1 MRQNVVSIIS
11 VLILVISAIWALP
24 GAAAPSVQE
33 TTWNITTP
41 IEGAVI
47 SGEVEVRGT
56 ASHPNFSSYGVL
68 YAPGP
73 RPTAESQWV
82 PIAFGVKTMVVNG
95 PLATWDT
102 TQLPNGQYTLAL
114 AVYEVGNDTP
124 YLQFVNNL
132 TIQNKEATPT
142 PSPTPSPTV
151 DPNAAPTA
159 TPESGGV
166 IAPTIEQPPTA
177 TPRATPT
184 LGAAG
189 PTDDESGGETEE
201 EGGFGANLF
210 SFKEIKSAF
219 WSGVWIAVLLY
230 VFGGLYVAGRAALR
244 YYLRQQSK
252 KPSNP
257 PS

>member
-1 MRQNVVSIIS
+1 MRQNTAS
-11 VLILVISAIWALP
+11 LILVFVLLLSVTRVQP
-24 GAAAPSVQE
+24 SSAAPATQD
-33 TTWNITTP
+33 TTWEITSP
-41 IEGAVI
+41 AEGAVI

-73 RPTAESQWV
+73 RPTADSQWV

-132 TIQNKEATPT
+132 TIQNEEATPT
-142 PSPTPSPTV
+142 SSPTPSPTV

-159 TPESGGV
+159 TPESNV

-184 LGAAG
+184 LGAA
-189 PTDDESGGETEE
+189 PATDDQNGGDAEE

-210 SFKEIKSAF
+210 SIEEIKSAF

-257 PS
+257 QS

>member
-1 MRQNVVSIIS
+1 MRRTVVSVTS
-11 VLILVISAIWALP
+11 MLILLLSILWTQPAS
-24 GAAAPSVQE
+24 AAPSMQD
-33 TTWNITTP
+33 TTWEITAPT
-41 IEGAVI
+41 EGAII
-47 SGEVEVRGT
+47 SGEVEIRGT

-73 RPTAESQWV
+73 RPTADSQWV
-82 PIAFGVKTMVVNG
+82 PVAFGVQTMVVNG
-95 PLATWDT
+95 SLATWDT
-102 TQLPNGQYTLAL
+102 TQVPNGQYTLAL
-114 AVYEVGNDTP
+114 AVYEVDNETP

-132 TIQNKEATPT
+132 TIQNEEATPT

-189 PTDDESGGETEE
+189 LTDDEGNGEAEE
-201 EGGFGANLF
+201 ASGFGANLF
-210 SFKEIKSAF
+210 SIEEIKSAF

-230 VFGGLYVAGRAALR
+230 VFGGLYVAGRAAIR
-244 YYLRQQSK
+244 YYLRQQNK